1 MHILIATDKF
11 KGSLD
16 SMGVCMAIESG
27 LQAAVPGV
35 QTTLLPLADG
45 GDGLTD
51 VLAHYGAYQRRT
63 VRVADPFGREVKAT
77 YLYDAGAQRAIV
89 EMAQASGLHRLQ
101 PSEYNAAR
109 TTTYGTG
116 QLISAAIEQGA
127 CHIIIGIGGSATNDG
142 GMGMAAA
149 LGYRFVDDKGAELEP
164 IGANLG
170 KLHRIDNS
178 LVKELNHIKFE
189 VACDVTN
196 TLTGPNGAT
205 YTYGPQK
212 GADAAALEML
222 ESGMLHYANLVQQ
235 LTGKKIMQ
243 LAGGGAAGGLGAAC
257 NAYLNATI
265 RSGASLVLAESRFAE
280 KLTAADLVIT
290 GEGRLDEQSWQGK
303 LVGTV
308 AQACMQSSKPL
319 VAICG
324 SVDVSPEQYRQQGI
338 AAAFSIL
345 KLPIP
350 LEQAMQQAPELIWQ
364 TAFAVGALLKTSAS
378 SFSGKPIN

>member
-16 SMGVCMAIESG
+16 SMGVCMAIKSG
-27 LQAAVPGV
+27 LQAALPGV

-51 VLAHYGAYQRRT
+51 VLAHYGSYQRIM
-63 VRVADPFGREVKAT
+63 VPVADPLGRKVNAN

-89 EMAQASGLHRLQ
+89 EMAQASGLHRLH

-116 QLISAAIEQGA
+116 QLITAAIEQGA

-149 LGYRFVDDKGAELEP
+149 LGYRFLDVKGAELEP
-164 IGANLG
+164 MGANLG

-178 LVKELNHIKFE
+178 LVKELSHIQFE

-212 GADAAALEML
+212 GADAATLDML
-222 ESGMLHYANLVQQ
+222 ESGMLHYASLVQQ
-235 LTGKKIMQ
+235 STGMDILQ

-257 NAYLNATI
+257 YAFLNASI

-280 KLTAADLVIT
+280 KLAAADLVIT

-308 AQACMQSSKPL
+308 AQACMQSHKPL

-324 SVDVSPEQYRQQGI
+324 SIDVLPEQYRQQGI

-345 KLPIP
+345 NAPMQ
-350 LEQAMQQAPELIWQ
+350 LEQAMEQAPVLILQ
-364 TAFAVGALLKTSAS
+364 TAFAVGAMLQVTQAPSSA
-378 SFSGKPIN
+378 KD